1 MDKKKRCP
9 KGTRRNKEGA
19 CVSKNES
26 AKKTTRKRCPKG
38 TRRNKEGNCVA
49 KTTSS
54 PPKSK
59 TKTSPKSKT
68 NTPPKSKTKT
78 PPKSTKYIIT
88 IHNSNGTQIKD
99 MDFSIDYP
107 LDFINRVEKQSGV
120 SDIIPMDDSY
130 IETYAQQVVRKPM
143 EAVDLE
149 EQASVWFVNTDK
161 NVKPSYDVNYDSKSY
176 IVKFHNV

>member
-9 KGTRRNKEGA
+9 KGTRRNKQGA

-26 AKKTTRKRCPKG
+26 AKKTKRCPKG
-38 TRRNKEGNCVA
+38 TRKDKEGNCVG
-49 KTTSS
+49 KTKSS
-54 PPKSK
+54 PQKEK
-59 TKTSPKSKT
+59 M
-68 NTPPKSKTKT
+68 KT

-99 MDFSIDYP
+99 MDFSIDDP
-107 LDFINRVEKQSGV
+107 LEFITRVEKQSGV
-120 SDIIPMDDSY
+120 YDIIPMDDSY

-143 EAVDLE
+143 EAVDLD

-161 NVKPSYDVNYDSKSY
+161 NVKPSYDVEYKDKSY

>member
-1 MDKKKRCP
+1 MDKRKRCP

-26 AKKTTRKRCPKG
+26 AKKTRTKRCPNG
-38 TRRNKEGNCVA
+38 TRRNKEGDCVA

-68 NTPPKSKTKT
+68 KTSPKSKTKT

-99 MDFSIDYP
+99 MDFSIDDP
-107 LDFINRVEKQSGV
+107 LEFITRVEKQYGLSGIV
-120 SDIIPMDDSY
+120 DLNDSY
-130 IETYAQQVVRKPM
+130 IETYAILMHKSKDD
-143 EAVDLE
+143 VDEE
-149 EQASVWFVNTDK
+149 EQASVWFVDTDQ
-161 NVKPSYDVNYDSKSY
+161 NVKPSYDVNYDGKSY